1 MLRDL
6 TPEIQFQLPMTPSI
20 KNQQH
25 RVAQLFRQSERNI
38 LQECK
43 VAILK
48 IQSWQ
53 FAIKTPEVGV
63 LYQKESEEM
72 IRRSLL
78 CFVSNDYIL
87 KEVSYYSGSIH
98 N

>member
-1 MLRDL
+1 MF
-6 TPEIQFQLPMTPSI
+6 PYI

-25 RVAQLFRQSERNI
+25 KLAQQFRQTESYVLQESRVAY
-38 LQECK
+38 
-43 VAILK
+43 LK

-53 FAIKTPEVGV
+53 FALRTPEVGI

-78 CFVSNDYIL
+78 CFVPNNFVLCEVGYYI
-87 KEVSYYSGSIH
+87 EPIE